1 MALFTEIGSDMLNEF
16 AHPYSSNPLAAHDVR
31 LIDAKTPAQLAAA
44 AELMRAFVSWQ
55 HVRHAEHRERID
67 AYFDPDG
74 FDDELARLP
83 EPYEHP
89 GGALLLAKVGSDF
102 AGCIALK
109 PLGDGACEMKRLY
122 LKPEYHG
129 LGIGRRLVSRLIEE
143 ATAIGYTMMRLE
155 TGPLQLEAQAL
166 YADFG
171 FRRILPYRSLPDC
184 LRDWVICMERPL
196 TATPRLS
203 ATASA

>member
-16 AHPYSSNPLAAHDVR
+16 AHPYSSNPLAALDVR

-83 EPYEHP
+83 EPYERP

-122 LKPEYHG
+122 LKPEYHACAVLRKMVVISSPTRCPG
-129 LGIGRRLVSRLIEE
+129 AMPETQGGIRRLSNSCRR
-143 ATAIGYTMMRLE
+143 A
-155 TGPLQLEAQAL
+155 
-166 YADFG
+166 AD
-171 FRRILPYRSLPDC
+171 P
-184 LRDWVICMERPL
+184 
-196 TATPRLS
+196 
-203 ATASA
+203 TASIWQITDRKMIKPILQ